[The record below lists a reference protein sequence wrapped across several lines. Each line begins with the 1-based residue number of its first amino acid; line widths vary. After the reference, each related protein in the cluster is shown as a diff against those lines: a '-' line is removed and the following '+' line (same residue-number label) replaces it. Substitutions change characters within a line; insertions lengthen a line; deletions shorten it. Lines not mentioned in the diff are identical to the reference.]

1 MGSCLIKIVD
11 TWCSLFAMTSSTSIT
26 LEAVGGVSKSGK
38 NARCGVVTHTPTAHQ
53 AADVIR
59 QNL

>member
-11 TWCSLFAMTSSTSIT
+11 TWCSVFAMTSSTSIT
-26 LEAVGGVSKSGK
+26 LEAVGSVSNSGK
-38 NARCGVVTHTPTAHQ
+38 NARRGGWLPAHQ
-53 AADVIR
+53 AADVIC